1 MRIPLLIFFLA
12 ITSFSACGNRRCDV
26 EKCHGL
32 DMSCAMVEFPR
43 ACTAIYQL
51 GDFCRQYAGCKMVN
65 GHCQLVKEEKFDICV
80 ACVQACATNAQKQDP
95 FMCEQ
100 GCRSESELALEERF
114 ARAILGKAFD
124 LKLGEAVFI
133 EEGQLK
139 IIFVRIL
146 EDSRCP
152 ENARCM
158 WRGVVKIQLEIFK
171 SDDFLGAIEIAD
183 EDFPH
188 LSIASGSAV
197 ADYKIKFISFGNDVA
212 TLMVTKD

>member
-1 MRIPLLIFFLA
+1 
-12 ITSFSACGNRRCDV
+12 
-26 EKCHGL
+26 
-32 DMSCAMVEFPR
+32 
-43 ACTAIYQL
+43 
-51 GDFCRQYAGCKMVN
+51 
-65 GHCQLVKEEKFDICV
+65 
-80 ACVQACATNAQKQDP
+80 
-95 FMCEQ
+95 
-100 GCRSESELALEERF
+100 
-114 ARAILGKAFD
+114 AILGKAFD